1 MSMKASSIMKR
12 YMDLDALI
20 ERYYHLQRF
29 KGAGCGHPMRGQGRV
44 LSILQLKPEISQ
56 KELAFMLDMRK
67 QSMGEILT
75 KLEAK
80 GYIVRKPNAE
90 DQRAMD
96 VSLTPEGAAAAAE
109 IDSQMQEQDDLF
121 DVLSDEEQEQLIDYL
136 DRLIASMARRLTD
149 VPEQEEFENH
159 PKGHHSERYHHDLHG
174 RRDWNPGRCQDAAPQ
189 K

>member
-1 MSMKASSIMKR
+1 MTMKASSIMKR

-44 LSILQLKPEISQ
+44 LSVLQLKPEISQ

-96 VSLTPEGAAAAAE
+96 VSLTSEGAAAAAE
-109 IDSQMQEQDDLF
+109 IDSQMEEQDDLF
-121 DVLSDEEQEQLIDYL
+121 DVLSDDEQEQLIGYL
-136 DRLIASMARRLTD
+136 DRLITSMTQRLTD
-149 VPEQEEFENH
+149 MPEPEESGRHQERDDR
-159 PKGHHSERYHHDLHG
+159 KYHHDLHG
-174 RRDWNPGRCQDAAPQ
+174 RRDWNPGRGRDAAPRR
-189 K
+189 